1 MTDPLKTDIWNRFK
15 KVREIT
21 VSHIPEK
28 SAMRFD
34 YDCRLYREGT
44 LRHLALVRR
53 SLPANQSK
61 LLDVGCGF
69 GGISCVLSTIGFDVH
84 GIDVE
89 ETASYYDHFN
99 LTKNDFIEIWRDL
112 ERQHRGV
119 QLNFY
124 KPYRFPFENESFDA
138 VLFYAVL
145 EHIPQEQALLSLQEA
160 RRVLKAGGTVF
171 VFRCPN
177 ELSWAERL
185 GRILGIPGHDTLYGE
200 KPLKGMI
207 EKGPFRIEEFEKT
220 DLFPAF
226 FPTRLQW
233 VLDGQG
239 FWLIPLQDG
248 LLKTPLRRWAH
259 HFHVVAK
266 KI

>member
-1 MTDPLKTDIWNRFK
+1 MSDPVKRDIWNRFQK
-15 KVREIT
+15 IREIT
-21 VSHIPEK
+21 ASHIPDK

-44 LRHLALVRR
+44 LRDLALVRSR
-53 SLPANQSK
+53 LSMDHAK

-69 GGISCVLSTIGFDVH
+69 GGISCALSAIGLDVH

-89 ETASYYDHFN
+89 ETASYYGHFK
-99 LTKNDFIEIWRDL
+99 LTKNDFIGIWRDL

-119 QLNFY
+119 QLQFY
-124 KPYRFPFENESFDA
+124 KPYRFPFEDESFDT

-145 EHIPQEQALLSLQEA
+145 EHIPTEQALLSLQEA
-160 RRVLKAGGTVF
+160 HRVLKPGGTVF
-171 VFRCPN
+171 IFRCPSD
-177 ELSWAERL
+177 LSWTEKMC
-185 GRILGIPGHDTLYGE
+185 RILGIPGHDTLYGE
-200 KPLKGMI
+200 KALKEMV
-207 EKGPFRIEEFEKT
+207 EKGPFRIMEFEKT

-226 FPTRLQW
+226 FPVRFQW
-233 VLDGQG
+233 VLDSQG

-259 HFHVVAK
+259 HFQVVAK